1 MWSTSYFTGKY
12 WGVGRLRHTW
22 SDKIIFAHFWLFDF
36 KKHFFENKYLIICL
50 NVLAKIIDI
59 MFDSVKV
66 WWKLSVRA
74 GMRWSESLQS
84 IIFNDV

>member
-1 MWSTSYFTGKY
+1 MSGGSGTPGQTKLF
-12 WGVGRLRHTW
+12 LL
-22 SDKIIFAHFWLFDF
+22 IFGSFDF

-50 NVLAKIIDI
+50 NVLAKIIYI

>member
-1 MWSTSYFTGKY
+1 MSGGSGTPGQTNLF
-12 WGVGRLRHTW
+12 LL
-22 SDKIIFAHFWLFDF
+22 IFDSFDF
-36 KKHFFENKYLIICL
+36 KKHFFENKYLIKSQYVGQNHL
-50 NVLAKIIDI
+50 HY